1 MAAGEE
7 KETLVLKKLFIKN
20 SGQHS
25 ILKTENL
32 SIGYLKKKQKNLIA
46 SGINTEILEGQLVAV
61 VGVNGVGKST
71 FLRTISGIQPA
82 LGGDVFIHG
91 KNRRSISSEDLAT
104 FISLVLTEQPLSRN
118 LSVKDLVSL
127 GRQPYT
133 NWIGSLSE
141 DDTAKINK
149 ALELAQIQEL
159 KDRRC
164 YELSDG
170 QLQKTLIA
178 RALSQDTPLMI
189 LDEPT
194 SHLDIYHKAQVL
206 KLLKVLSASTGK
218 GILFATH
225 EINLALQL
233 CDSIIL
239 MKKGEVQQGSPDEL
253 IARKAFEN
261 LFPKDLIVFD
271 ESTRTFRITGG

>member
-1 MAAGEE
+1 M
-7 KETLVLKKLFIKN
+7 
-20 SGQHS
+20 
-25 ILKTENL
+25 
-32 SIGYLKKKQKNLIA
+32 
-46 SGINTEILEGQLVAV
+46 

-82 LGGDVFIHG
+82 LGGEVLING
-91 KNRRSISSEDLAT
+91 ENRRSIPSEKLASL
-104 FISLVLTEQPLSRN
+104 ISLVLTEQPLSQN
-118 LSVKDLVSL
+118 LRVRELVAL

-133 NWIGSLSE
+133 NWVGSLTEE
-141 DDTAKINK
+141 DILKVRK

-159 KDRRC
+159 QDRRC

-178 RALSQDTPLMI
+178 RALAQDTPLMI

-206 KLLKVLSASTGK
+206 TLLKQLSGSTGK

-239 MKKGEVQQGSPDEL
+239 MKKGEVQQGSPEEL
-253 IARKAFEN
+253 ISRKAFEN
-261 LFPKDLIVFD
+261 MFPKDLIMFD
-271 ESTRTFRITGG
+271 ETSRTLKITGE

>member
-1 MAAGEE
+1 M
-7 KETLVLKKLFIKN
+7 
-20 SGQHS
+20 
-25 ILKTENL
+25 TENL
-32 SIGYLKKKQKNLIA
+32 SIGYLKKKQQILIA
-46 SGINTEILEGQLVAV
+46 SGIDIEILKGQLVAV
-61 VGVNGVGKST
+61 VGINGVGKST

-82 LGGDVFIHG
+82 LGGEVYING
-91 KNRRSISSEDLAT
+91 ENRRSISSEKLASL
-104 FISLVLTEQPLSRN
+104 ISLVLTEQPLSKN
-118 LSVKDLVSL
+118 LSVKDLVAL

-141 DDTAKINK
+141 NDIAKVRK

-159 KDRRC
+159 QDRRC

-170 QLQKTLIA
+170 QLQKALIA

-206 KLLKVLSASTGK
+206 KLLKQLSGSTGK

-239 MKKGEVQQGSPDEL
+239 MKKGEVEQGSPEEL
-253 IARKAFEN
+253 ISRKAFEN
-261 LFPKDLIVFD
+261 MFPKDLIVFD
-271 ESTRTFRITGG
+271 EISRTFRINGE